1 MKVTYPVMQVRPYG
15 LLIYERTE
23 WDFPKSYFKSET
35 GKLYDVETGEEKEIN
50 KSLYTGQITEYSK
63 KRLKRAINLLVATAE
78 PKEAINFKTNRKFK
92 FKVNFIT
99 LTLPAPQKD
108 VTDKELKKEA
118 FDPWI
123 KRMKRKFGLNNY
135 VWRAE
140 RQKNGN
146 LHFHLLS
153 DTYIRFDHLRDDWNA
168 CLRKWHFID
177 EFKAKFGHSRPN
189 STDVHSI
196 QKIKNVAAY
205 VVKYMS
211 KESEEKDQI
220 EGKIWDCS
228 KNLKAKQNC
237 EMLLDTEQEKI
248 WDSALDQDEV
258 SEIRGEKFTLLLMSQ
273 KLMEKLLRGSTSE
286 AWELYKHRIRTGDWP
301 IPPEPTPPIIQTLP
315 NILSTCKPSAI
326 QLDIFSTYSLALVPQ
341 AFG

>member
-1 MKVTYPVMQVRPYG
+1 MKVSYPVMQVRPYG
-15 LLIYERTE
+15 LLLYERHE
-23 WDFPKSYFKSET
+23 YDFPQYHYKSEN
-35 GKLYDVETGEEKEIN
+35 GNLYDVETGEQKEIN
-50 KSLYTGQITEYSK
+50 KNLYTGQITEYSR

-78 PKEAINFKTNRKFK
+78 EKEAINFKTGKKFK

-108 VTDKELKKEA
+108 VTDKQLKKEA
-118 FDPWI
+118 FDPFI
-123 KRMKRKFGLNNY
+123 KRIKRKHNLNNY

-146 LHFHLLS
+146 LHFHILT
-153 DTYIRFDHLRDDWNA
+153 DTYIRYDNIRDNWNS

-177 EFKAKFGHSRPN
+177 DFKEKFGHAKPN

-211 KESEEKDQI
+211 KESEEKDTI

-228 KNLKAKQNC
+228 KPLKHKGNC
-237 EMLLDTEQEKI
+237 ELLFQKEQNEIWEAALSEKE
-248 WDSALDQDEV
+248 SK
-258 SEIRGEKFTLLLMSQ
+258 EIRGDKFTLLLLSSYALQ
-273 KLMEKLLRGSTSE
+273 KVLKGETAE
-286 AWELYKHRIRTGDWP
+286 VWHEYKNCIRTGIFP
-301 IPPEPTPPIIQTLP
+301 VPEEIQPEPTPPPPQPPPQPL
-315 NILSTCKPSAI
+315 KPDSI
-326 QLDIFSTYSLALVPQ
+326 QLTIEGFASQT
-341 AFG
+341 